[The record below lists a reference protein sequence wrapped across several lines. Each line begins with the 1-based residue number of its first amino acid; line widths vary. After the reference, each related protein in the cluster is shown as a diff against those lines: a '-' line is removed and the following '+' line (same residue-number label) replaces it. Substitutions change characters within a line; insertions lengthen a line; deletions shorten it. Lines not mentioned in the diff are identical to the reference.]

1 MGGIGGPLRA
11 VVGTLHP
18 VRHRL
23 LPWVLVAA
31 FVGVL
36 LPRSTSALNP
46 LVPVFL
52 AGQVLG
58 VALNLTPFEVRAAG
72 RQLPLI
78 GAALL
83 CQWTLLP
90 AFGLAL
96 HLLAPTPVLAA
107 GILICSI
114 APAEITS
121 GLMATLA
128 GGDTAIATACMAG
141 SLALSVALT
150 PLWLEVGLGA
160 RAHFDAM
167 SLTFELVLS
176 VLLPLVVGVSL
187 RAVLP
192 GLARWRHQF
201 LDLSAF
207 CLVLVV
213 LAGTASARQV
223 LLSSSILVALG
234 LVIGLL
240 CWGGVVGFGLGRV
253 LRLPHRR
260 AAAVGFPIGIREF
273 GVAIAVSVAVRPGAS
288 AVGGVYGIVMV
299 AVAGTLASHLGR
311 RRERML
317 KGDRGSGG
325 QQ

>member
-1 MGGIGGPLRA
+1 MGGRANPLRL
-11 VVGTLHP
+11 VVRTLHP

-31 FVGVL
+31 VVGVL
-36 LPRSTSALNP
+36 LPQSTTALNP

-58 VALNLTPFEVRAAG
+58 VALNLTPSEVRAAG

-78 GAALL
+78 GTALI

-90 AFGLAL
+90 AFGLVL
-96 HLLAPTPVLAA
+96 HLVAPTPVLAA
-107 GILICSI
+107 GILICAI
-114 APAEITS
+114 APSEITS
-121 GLMATLA
+121 GLMATIA

-141 SLALSVALT
+141 SLALSVVLT
-150 PLWLEVGLGA
+150 PLWLEVGLGPS
-160 RAHFDAM
+160 AHFDA
-167 SLTFELVLS
+167 LGLAVELVLS

-192 GLARWRHQF
+192 RLAQWRHHF

-223 LLSSSILVALG
+223 LLSSSIIVALG
-234 LVIGLL
+234 LVVGLL
-240 CWGGVVGFGLGRV
+240 FWGGAVGLGLGR
-253 LRLPHRR
+253 LMRLSHRR
-260 AAAVGFPIGIREF
+260 ATAVGFPIGIREF

-299 AVAGTLASHLGR
+299 AVAGTLASQIGQR
-311 RRERML
+311 RDRRLRATREV
-317 KGDRGSGG
+317 SA

>member
-1 MGGIGGPLRA
+1 MRGFAGPLRLLVRA
-11 VVGTLHP
+11 LHP

-31 FVGVL
+31 VVGVL
-36 LPRSTSALNP
+36 LPQSTSALNP

-52 AGQVLG
+52 GGQVLG
-58 VALNLTPFEVRAAG
+58 VALNLTPSEVRAAG

-114 APAEITS
+114 APSEITS
-121 GLMATLA
+121 GLMATIA

-141 SLALSVALT
+141 SLALSVVLT
-150 PLWLEVGLGA
+150 PLWLGVGLGPS
-160 RAHFDAM
+160 AHFDAV
-167 SLTFELVLS
+167 SIALELALS
-176 VLLPLVVGVSL
+176 VLLPLLVGVSL
-187 RAVLP
+187 RAILP
-192 GLARWRHQF
+192 GLARWRHHF

-213 LAGTASARQV
+213 LAGTASARPV

-240 CWGGVVGFGLGRV
+240 LWGGAVGIGLGRL
-253 LRLPHRR
+253 LRLPHRQ
-260 AAAVGFPIGIREF
+260 AAAVGFPVGIREF
-273 GVAIAVSVAVRPGAS
+273 GVAIAVAVAVRPGAS

-299 AVAGTLASHLGR
+299 AAAGTLASHIGQR
-311 RRERML
+311 HERGL
-317 KGDRGSGG
+317 RNTGEAGG
-325 QQ
+325 QR